1 MCGCVQ
7 LYMHSRD
14 LNSVPYVRLASAVS
28 TEQYRDPYPFLSL
41 MFLFVCLF
49 VLFCLFFTLQIFHQ
63 ITMCPRLIHSMSWRV
78 FGEETAVAL
87 SHSADAARG
96 AFMWIRLQSERRKQ
110 KENKTNLPL
119 ARFSPPALLRQLR
132 LPSLCFPIGPFW
144 SILEHLRGRSFITR
158 LLCFI
163 YCKGMF
169 REEKLATSLAGRLLA
184 NISEVNQDLFEA

>member
-1 MCGCVQ
+1 
-7 LYMHSRD
+7 
-14 LNSVPYVRLASAVS
+14 
-28 TEQYRDPYPFLSL
+28 
-41 MFLFVCLF
+41 
-49 VLFCLFFTLQIFHQ
+49 
-63 ITMCPRLIHSMSWRV
+63 MSWRV